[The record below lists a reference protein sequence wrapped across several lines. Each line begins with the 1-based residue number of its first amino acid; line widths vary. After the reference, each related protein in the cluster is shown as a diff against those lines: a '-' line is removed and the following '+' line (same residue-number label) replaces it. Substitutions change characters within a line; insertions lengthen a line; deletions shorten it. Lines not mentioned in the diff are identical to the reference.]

1 MTTTTDDTDSS
12 ERNNWLETN
21 FKNQLAW
28 AVFLVSAAGILI
40 AAYIASLPANG
51 ATPVDKREIFHVL
64 VPLFGTWVGTILAF
78 YFSKENFESA
88 NESVRRMAARLTPE
102 QAMQQTSVRQAM
114 KLRGAIKAVMLAAGE
129 DDDKVTLKALRDV
142 LDSGNSRVPVF
153 RAGDVAKYVVHDST
167 LAKYIA
173 DKAMTE
179 PGSVSDATKLSEML
193 GHRIGGEDFGSIVSK
208 IAFVGLDAS
217 LQDARDAMLAVK
229 GAQDVFVTR
238 TGKPGEPVE
247 GWLTNSDFAREL

>member
-1 MTTTTDDTDSS
+1 MAAATDDPDSI
-12 ERNNWLETN
+12 ERRGWLESN

-28 AVFLVSAAGILI
+28 TVFLVSAFGILA
-40 AAYIASLPANG
+40 AAYIASKPESG
-51 ATPVDKREIFHVL
+51 AIAIDKREIFHIL

-114 KLRGAIKAVMLAAGE
+114 KLRGAIKAIVIPADQSE
-129 DDDKVTLKALRDV
+129 DAVTLKDLREVFDK
-142 LDSGNSRVPVF
+142 GNSRVPVF
-153 RAGDVAKYVVHDST
+153 RAGDIAQCVVHDST
-167 LAKYIA
+167 LAKFIA
-173 DKAMTE
+173 DKAMRD
-179 PGSVSDATKLSEML
+179 PGSVSDATTLTEML
-193 GHRIGGEDFGSIVSK
+193 AHRIGDADVKSIVRR
-208 IAFVGLDAS
+208 IAFVGLNAS
-217 LQDARDAMLAVK
+217 LADARDAMLAVK

-238 TGKPGEPVE
+238 TGKPEEPVE